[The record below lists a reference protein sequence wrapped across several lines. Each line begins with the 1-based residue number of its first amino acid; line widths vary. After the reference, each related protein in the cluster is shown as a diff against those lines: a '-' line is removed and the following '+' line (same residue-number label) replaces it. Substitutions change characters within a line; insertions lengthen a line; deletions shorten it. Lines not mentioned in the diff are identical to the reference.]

1 MKGKRFKNML
11 IEGCNNRPIV
21 AVASLCFVIDM
32 FFM

>member
-1 MKGKRFKNML
+1 MKGKRCKNML

-21 AVASLCFVIDM
+21 SVTSLCFVVDM